1 MPLLFIF
8 NNSVYE
14 QSNLI
19 PIPISELVFFFFLMA
34 QISMAQ
40 TAQVPSQFL
49 LHYHFLTDT

>member
-19 PIPISELVFFFFLMA
+19 PIPISELVFFFLMA

-49 LHYHFLTDT
+49 LHYHFFD